1 MKKWILYSIILIAI
15 VTLWQLITI
24 YQTAMS
30 PVKDEME
37 RATEI
42 AKQEANLQTVD
53 EVSSYNGTS
62 SFIIV
67 QGTDDENEEMVVWVD
82 ENQEVVHLAQK
93 EEGIAKEEVLNY
105 LQTDREP
112 KEIIS
117 VSLAMEKN
125 TPLWEIKFKDN
136 NNQYNLYYI
145 KYENGEYFQRII
157 F

>member
-1 MKKWILYSIILIAI
+1 MKKWIIFSIVMIAIIIL
-15 VTLWQLITI
+15 WQVISI
-24 YQTAMS
+24 YLTAMS
-30 PVKDEME
+30 PVKEEME

-42 AKQEANLQTVD
+42 AKQEASLNTVE
-53 EVSSYNGTS
+53 EVTTYNGTHS
-62 SFIIV
+62 YIIV
-67 QGTDDENEEMVVWVD
+67 QGTNEEKEEMVAWVNE
-82 ENQEVVHLAQK
+82 ENEIVHLAKAQD
-93 EEGIAKEEVLNY
+93 GIPHQEVLNY

-117 VSLAMEKN
+117 VMLAMEKN

-136 NNQYNLYYI
+136 NDQYNLHYI

>member
-1 MKKWILYSIILIAI
+1 MKKWIIFSIVLIAI
-15 VTLWQLITI
+15 IILWQVISI

-42 AKQEANLQTVD
+42 VKRDASLITV
-53 EVSSYNGTS
+53 EQVTTYNGTNS
-62 SFIIV
+62 YTIV
-67 QGTDDENEEMVVWVD
+67 QGTNEENEVMVAWVD
-82 ENQEVVHLAQK
+82 ENDEIVHLAK
-93 EEGIAKEEVLNY
+93 AEDGIPQEEVLNY

-117 VSLAMEKN
+117 VTLAMEKN

-136 NNQYNLYYI
+136 NDQYNLHYI

>member
-1 MKKWILYSIILIAI
+1 MKKWIILSIVLVAIIILWQAI
-15 VTLWQLITI
+15 SI

-42 AKQEANLQTVD
+42 AKQDAGLITVEEAST
-53 EVSSYNGTS
+53 YNGTQS
-62 SFIIV
+62 YIIV
-67 QGTDDENEEMVVWVD
+67 QGINGENEKMVAWVNE
-82 ENQEVVHLAQK
+82 ENEIVHLTKAEDGVPK
-93 EEGIAKEEVLNY
+93 EDVLNY

-117 VSLAMEKN
+117 ITLAMEKN

-136 NNQYNLYYI
+136 NDQYNLHYI
-145 KYENGEYFQRII
+145 KYDNGEYFQRII